1 MRLASIL
8 YLSIGLLSLCRV
20 VQGEPIPGYQDAVS
34 QGYPAVVRDSAERRT
49 RAERE
54 WRRLL
59 SAYNLP
65 QTPPDL
71 YPIIYTPRSL
81 LGISG
86 GVPLP
91 IAAPDGGSKEPLI
104 REAVKAFIDRWREFL
119 GVDPATLSLVS
130 ATNGGGTWRFTY
142 KQEGFPFKVAGSFGE
157 MVVAVTAD
165 ARMVQLDDRLIPVV
179 EVPVRPSVDRDA
191 AATRLVGRN
200 FTYRDVAGREQ
211 LVRINSREEIA
222 ARQLV
227 VLPIDK
233 TDSVEVH
240 LAWEVIAGKPLA
252 WVVYLD
258 AVTGAELK
266 VVQGFET

>member
-1 MRLASIL
+1 MRLSAML
-8 YLSIGLLSLCRV
+8 HLLIGLLSLGRLV
-20 VQGEPIPGYQDAVS
+20 SGEPIPGQEPVN
-34 QGYPAVVRDSAERRT
+34 QGYPAVVRDSAERRS

-59 SAYNLP
+59 SAYNLS

-86 GVPLP
+86 GVPLTTATP
-91 IAAPDGGSKEPLI
+91 EAGSREAII
-104 REAVKAFIDRWREFL
+104 REAVKGFIDRWREFL
-119 GVDPATLSLVS
+119 GAEPATLSLIS
-130 ATNGGGTWRFTY
+130 ATNGGGVWRFTY

-165 ARMVQLDDRLIPVV
+165 GRLVQLDDRLIPVV
-179 EVPVRPSVDRDA
+179 DVPVRASVEREA
-191 AATRLVGRN
+191 AAARLVGRS

-211 LVRINSREEIA
+211 EIRIASREEID

-233 TDSVEVH
+233 PDSMEIH
-240 LAWEVIAGKPLA
+240 LAWEVIAGKGLTWA
-252 WVVYLD
+252 VYLD
-258 AVTGAELK
+258 AVTGVELK